1 MPRRPSAPFGR
12 AAYIR
17 TIALAVVALVAATF
31 VVADP
36 VRGAGESAIRA
47 AAAAWDGVFGN
58 RPKPASAQR
67 MIVVLSTPS
76 LADRMSD
83 DPDALPD
90 DQKRWVAEA
99 DASQRLLIARLASRG
114 VKIERELS
122 FTRTLNGFS
131 ALLDPRAHAELER
144 TAGVAGVYPVRTV
157 YPASVTSQTLARAEF
172 RPGGGRRPD
181 VSLPGFDG
189 TGVTIALLDSG
200 VDLDHPYLGGRVL
213 SGLDLVAGDRLAAAE
228 PKPDE
233 PKRLEEHG
241 TRMAGVL
248 VGDGGP
254 AGLSGV
260 APGARVLPIRVLGW
274 ERAADGSYALLGRG
288 DVLIAGIERAVDPD
302 GDGDVEDSAEIALAA
317 VVEPYASF
325 ADSPESRSVTGA
337 ALVGTLVV
345 APTGNDGRA
354 GRGFGTVG
362 SPGGAPAALTVGAL
376 DARRVVLAAKTVLR
390 VGSDT
395 TTFDSAARVLGS
407 VRPAGSLS
415 VRGLL
420 GPSLA
425 DPQRAGTTAVGG
437 AVLAD
442 FFDKEGVSRVAGRA
456 ALIPAGDGGLEV
468 RAKNAVTAGA
478 SALLVYGTKLPAGA
492 LDLEEATA
500 IPVVALPDEE
510 GRDALG
516 ALARGEA
523 VSVVFG
529 PVERH
534 ANRAADRVA
543 PFSSGGVAFDG
554 RVKPDIVA
562 AGVGIATADAGANP
576 DGTPR
581 FATATGSSVAAAV
594 AAGAA
599 ALVAR
604 ARPGL
609 TAGELRSLLVGSARQ
624 LTAGET
630 PDPVTLQGAG
640 ALDTAAAAGAEVAVA
655 PVGLAF
661 GRADGAGWRVAQTV
675 TVRNLSARQLEIDF
689 GITRDDWGG
698 PNLAFAAGPAHL
710 SLHPG
715 TAAEV
720 TLVASGSGR
729 VSGRAAG
736 VFLVSPDGSRPSRLP
751 WAVMFRGPKQEE
763 LLSGVALAHAR
774 FNPSDTA
781 PTVLAFR
788 AGAIVSDV
796 EGHAV
801 EPVELLVAELWT
813 REGKRLGVLA
823 RLRDLLPGR
832 YAFGLTGRGPNG
844 RELRPGDY
852 TLRLEAHP
860 VAGDYGALA
869 SKVDV
874 PFTIT
879 R

>member
-17 TIALAVVALVAATF
+17 TTALAIVALVAATF

-36 VRGAGESAIRA
+36 VRGAGESAFRA
-47 AAAAWDGVFGN
+47 AAAAWDGVFGD

-76 LADRMSD
+76 LADRMND
-83 DPDALPD
+83 DPDAAPD

-114 VKIERELS
+114 VKVDREFS

-157 YPASVTSQTLARAEF
+157 YPASVVSQTLARPEF

-189 TGVTIALLDSG
+189 SGVTIALLDSG

-213 SGLDLVAGDRLAAAE
+213 AGVDLVDSDRLAVAE

-241 TRMAGVL
+241 TRMAGIL
-248 VGDGGP
+248 VGAGGP
-254 AGLSGV
+254 AGLTGV
-260 APGARVLPIRVLGW
+260 APGALIFPIRVLGW
-274 ERAADGSYALLGRG
+274 ERAADGSYALLGRS

-302 GDGDVEDSAEIALAA
+302 GDGDVEDAARITLAA
-317 VVEPYASF
+317 VNEPYASF

-376 DARRVVLAAKTVLR
+376 DARRTVLMARTVLR
-390 VGSDT
+390 VGSET
-395 TTFDSAARVLGS
+395 TLDSAARVLGS
-407 VRPAGSLS
+407 VHPGGSLP
-415 VRGLL
+415 VTGLL

-425 DPQRAGTTAVGG
+425 DPQRAETAAVGG

-500 IPVVALPDEE
+500 IPVVALPEEE
-510 GRDALG
+510 GGDALA

-523 VSVVFG
+523 VSVSFG
-529 PVERH
+529 RSEPH
-534 ANRAADRVA
+534 PNRAADRVA

-554 RVKPDIVA
+554 RVKPDVVA
-562 AGVGIATADAGANP
+562 PGVGIATADAGGNP
-576 DGTPR
+576 DG
-581 FATATGSSVAAAV
+581 
-594 AAGAA
+594 
-599 ALVAR
+599 
-604 ARPGL
+604 
-609 TAGELRSLLVGSARQ
+609 
-624 LTAGET
+624 
-630 PDPVTLQGAG
+630 
-640 ALDTAAAAGAEVAVA
+640 
-655 PVGLAF
+655 
-661 GRADGAGWRVAQTV
+661 
-675 TVRNLSARQLEIDF
+675 
-689 GITRDDWGG
+689 
-698 PNLAFAAGPAHL
+698 
-710 SLHPG
+710 
-715 TAAEV
+715 
-720 TLVASGSGR
+720 
-729 VSGRAAG
+729 
-736 VFLVSPDGSRPSRLP
+736 
-751 WAVMFRGPKQEE
+751 
-763 LLSGVALAHAR
+763 
-774 FNPSDTA
+774 
-781 PTVLAFR
+781 
-788 AGAIVSDV
+788 
-796 EGHAV
+796 
-801 EPVELLVAELWT
+801 
-813 REGKRLGVLA
+813 
-823 RLRDLLPGR
+823 
-832 YAFGLTGRGPNG
+832 
-844 RELRPGDY
+844 
-852 TLRLEAHP
+852 
-860 VAGDYGALA
+860 
-869 SKVDV
+869 
-874 PFTIT
+874 
-879 R
+879 